1 VNEKMPK
8 PAIISANVSNI
19 KADGEVIPGLQAI
32 EFKIVRNRQNI
43 HNIGI
48 DERVGVDYGP
58 MFVTGTLRVRST
70 YPKFDTMLITG
81 VAEVK
86 HFQLVVELKKG
97 GESLKT
103 LSFDEC
109 YLEGKSFSIDANGI
123 GISDYTFTGTR
134 LREQ

>member
-1 VNEKMPK
+1 MAT

-19 KADGEVIPGLQAI
+19 KVDGEVIPGLQAI
-32 EFKIVRNRQNI
+32 EYKIVRNRQNV
-43 HNIGI
+43 HNIGL

-58 MFVTGTLRVRST
+58 MHVTGSLRVRST
-70 YPKFDTMLITG
+70 FPQFDTMLITG
-81 VAEVK
+81 VAEVTP
-86 HFQLVVELKKG
+86 FQLVVELKKG
-97 GESLKT
+97 GESIKT

-109 YLEGKSFSIDANGI
+109 YLEGKTFSMDANGV